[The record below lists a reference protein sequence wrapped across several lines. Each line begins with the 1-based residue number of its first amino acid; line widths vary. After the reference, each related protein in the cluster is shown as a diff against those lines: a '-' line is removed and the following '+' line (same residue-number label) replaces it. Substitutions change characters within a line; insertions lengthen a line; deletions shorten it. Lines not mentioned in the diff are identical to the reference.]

1 MIMIDW
7 AKQEI
12 EIAKEKVKSNGSTN
26 DYMTPCY
33 DSAYK
38 AYKSLCSDGH
48 SGWSIKITRIILNR
62 LIDGKPLVPIE
73 DTDDIW
79 NLYNNYEKNQIY
91 TRYQCKRMSS
101 LFKKVYPDG
110 SVTYTDIDRCHG
122 KDIIT
127 GSTYHSN
134 YIDNIVDELFGPI
147 AMPYNASNTFEVSTE
162 DFLYDK
168 NNGDFDTI
176 GVYYA
181 QIVGTGVH
189 ININKF
195 FAEDKNEWVEI
206 TKKEYDYRKNHRKEV
221 NHD

>member
-1 MIMIDW
+1 MSMIDW

-12 EIAKEKVKSNGSTN
+12 EIAKEKAKSNVSTD

-79 NLYNNYEKNQIY
+79 NLCNYGENHVY
-91 TRYQCKRMSS
+91 TQYQCKRMSS

-147 AMPYNASNTFEVSTE
+147 AMPYNASDTFVVSTE

-168 NNGDFDTI
+168 NNDDFDTI

-181 QIVGTGVH
+181 KIVGTGVH

-195 FAEDKNEWVEI
+195 YAEDKNEWVEI
-206 TKKEYDYRKNHRKEV
+206 TKKEYDYRKNHRKEE

>member
-1 MIMIDW
+1 MSMIDW

-26 DYMTPCY
+26 DYMTTCY

-79 NLYNNYEKNQIY
+79 NLRNYGENHVY

-110 SVTYTDIDRCHG
+110 SVTYTDVDRCHG

-147 AMPYNASNTFEVSTE
+147 TMPYNASNTFEVSTE

-168 NNGDFDTI
+168 NNDDFDTI

-206 TKKEYDYRKNHRKEV
+206 TKKDYDYRKNHRKEV